1 MHSAGIN
8 IPELDALWQVIHA
21 CIHPTSTA
29 VLAVPASWKLRGEM
43 LSSEQKNTLE
53 YSQRRETEFGREFW
67 EVDHPGC
74 GERRLHGERAKQ
86 VNSHRSWG
94 LTEGKNYST
103 LQLRGGRAERRL
115 QRSRWLSTLLAERR
129 TEGTLSRGGGE
140 GHGAYREGKLWSGG
154 KMGGK
159 RGEGEA

>member
-29 VLAVPASWKLRGEM
+29 VLAVPASWKLRDEM
-43 LSSEQKNTLE
+43 LSSEQENTLE

-94 LTEGKNYST
+94 FDRREE
-103 LQLRGGRAERRL
+103 LQLRGG
-115 QRSRWLSTLLAERR
+115 Q
-129 TEGTLSRGGGE
+129 G
-140 GHGAYREGKLWSGG
+140 
-154 KMGGK
+154 
-159 RGEGEA
+159 